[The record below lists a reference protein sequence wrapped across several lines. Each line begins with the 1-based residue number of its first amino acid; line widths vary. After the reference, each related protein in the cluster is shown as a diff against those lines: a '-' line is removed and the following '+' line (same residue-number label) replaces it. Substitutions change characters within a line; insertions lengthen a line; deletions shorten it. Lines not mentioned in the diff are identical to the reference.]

1 MNMDATWM
9 LSILWDNYDFQYMK
23 PITDTESRNFFSTKD
38 AYIHIQPVG
47 IRLEDIELGD
57 RNEVNDK
64 YRHVF
69 LSRFL
74 IKDGKLHILDR
85 RATYEGDYEKYPSV
99 VGNVIDV
106 MGLTVDIFKMDLFN
120 ENIVIPK
127 PITMPSA

>member
-1 MNMDATWM
+1 M
-9 LSILWDNYDFQYMK
+9 
-23 PITDTESRNFFSTKD
+23 KD

-47 IRLEDIELGD
+47 IRLEDIELEE

-64 YRHVF
+64 YRYVF

-85 RATYEGDYEKYPSV
+85 RATYEKEYEKYPSV
-99 VGNVIDV
+99 VGNVIDT